1 MSNKKLIKYHV
12 HESAS
17 WSSGDKKIEI
27 NKFKKCWEPAEQICF
42 ETSKDQIFQ
51 GRRGFSLYLL
61 TIN

>member
-1 MSNKKLIKYHV
+1 MSNKKLIKYHLQSFDFDLV
-12 HESAS
+12 
-17 WSSGDKKIEI
+17 EI
-27 NKFKKCWEPAEQICF
+27 NELTNKFKICWVDAEQICF